1 MLIVFDHI
9 VNTGL
14 SPNEFYLI
22 QSLYNKRIPKLDN
35 IQMEMRKLETKGF
48 MKENKLTTKAV
59 EVVKE
64 FENKYK
70 LQTDGKIA
78 RKVKFTEEELEKVKQ
93 YREIFPKGTLP
104 SGSPS
109 RVTMKELE
117 KKFMWFLLNY
127 EYDWDTILKATRKY
141 VAEYEAVGFKYMKT
155 SGYFISKN
163 EKGTVVSTLA
173 TYCDMIEEGDDEI
186 MVNSMTHKVL

>member
-48 MKENKLTTKAV
+48 MKENKLTNKAV

-78 RKVKFTEEELEKVKQ
+78 RKVKFTEEELEKVRQ

-109 RVTMKELE
+109 RVTIKELE
-117 KKFMWFLLNY
+117 KKFLWFLLNY

>member
-78 RKVKFTEEELEKVKQ
+78 RKVKFTEEELEKVRQ